1 MPPVPTP
8 NLVMATLLWL
18 LLGGF
23 FSALLWAVNGWKSK
37 TPPFAG
43 PAPRPYAPWGT
54 WSVLFV
60 ILSFVV
66 TSYVIVGV
74 YSVATRPPAA
84 PAIEKGNQR
93 VARPSLELKYS
104 EQMRLMALVNLVML
118 VQVPLLLRLTSKT
131 RLADLGLSLH
141 HFRKNLGYGVAGFFL
156 VLPLLYG
163 ILGLSILI
171 WRKNEHPLQ
180 KMVQNEEGEGMVQL
194 AMLSAVVMAPLVE
207 ELLFRGVLQRWL
219 VRLHSMQR
227 LPAETLASNSESRK
241 CEAPAKP
248 VLTSKPN
255 SAGASH
261 SSSEIDSEVIEPA
274 QPLAVTSEIDPGSPG
289 DVPSVEP
296 DFVVEP
302 ITELPAKSSNASD
315 PALDPRFAGPPR
327 IGIPI
332 IVTSLLFA
340 AAHAQQ
346 WPAPIAI
353 FVLSLALGYLAEA
366 TGSLVPSIVL
376 HALFNGFGTL
386 MLFLSM
392 QVAAQPGHKKDAPPP
407 PPLPLPTQNATQ
419 QALPR
424 SLQAVAPPL
433 LPLRSNRCF

>member
-1 MPPVPTP
+1 
-8 NLVMATLLWL
+8 MATLLWL
-18 LLGGF
+18 MLGGF
-23 FSALLWAVNGWKSK
+23 FGALLWAVNGWKSK

-60 ILSFVV
+60 ILTFVV
-66 TSYVIVGV
+66 TSDVIVGV

-84 PAIEKGNQR
+84 PAIEKGKQR
-93 VARPSLELKYS
+93 VARPRPELKHS
-104 EQMRLMALVNLVML
+104 EQMRLMALVNLVVL
-118 VQVPLLLRLTSKT
+118 VQVPLLLRWTSKT

-156 VLPLLYG
+156 VIPLVYG

-171 WRKNEHPLQ
+171 WRKSEHPLQ
-180 KMVQNEEGEGMVQL
+180 KMVQNEKGEGMVQL

-219 VRLHSMQR
+219 VRFHSMQR
-227 LPAETLASNSESRK
+227 LPAEMLSPNSELRER
-241 CEAPAKP
+241 EAPAEP
-248 VLTSKPN
+248 VLTSRPN

-261 SSSEIDSEVIEPA
+261 SPSETDSEVIEPA
-274 QPLAVTSEIDPGSPG
+274 QPLEVASEIDPRLAG
-289 DVPSVEP
+289 DASSVEP
-296 DFVVEP
+296 DLEVEP
-302 ITELPAKSSNASD
+302 ITEVQAKSSHASD

-366 TGSLVPSIVL
+366 TGSLVSSIVL

-392 QVAAQPGHKKDAPPP
+392 QVASQPGHKKDAPPP
-407 PPLPLPTQNATQ
+407 LPIPTRNATQ
-419 QALPR
+419 QDLPN
-424 SLQAVAPPL
+424 SLQAVAPPI
-433 LPLRSNRCF
+433 LPLRSNSCF